1 MKVKYRPAAIA
12 DILDTCDYIT
22 EKLKNPEAAE
32 SLKLRLLDSISLLK
46 DNPFMGEL
54 LVSRFDEL
62 DSKLDYRFLIVSKQL
77 VFYRIEEEIIEVVR
91 VLDSRTDYLSVLLQ

>member
-1 MKVKYRPAAIA
+1 MKVKYRPAAIS
-12 DILDTCDYIT
+12 DILDICTYIT

-46 DNPFMGEL
+46 DNPLMGEL

-77 VFYRIEEEIIEVVR
+77 VFYRVEEEIIEVVR
-91 VLDSRTDYLSVLLQ
+91 VLDSRTDYLSILLQ